1 MMKNLFCWRNNWL
14 IFILLLSTTPS
25 WTQSLHAIWILN
37 EGNSASGESVSLG
50 RFDPTFNS
58 YETVMTFPDANFAS
72 DVIAS
77 DDGIYIAAENG
88 VYRLDPDTHEL
99 LAEADVPSARKLALF
114 NGSLYVTRGD
124 IAPLDSYLWALDA
137 LDLEVEEVF
146 QAVTGVGPEVPAEG
160 MVAVGQELIIAVNNG
175 FSWGEE
181 VGRIGRLT
189 EQGEYSEWNLPE
201 GAENPVHLFAH
212 GDDICVISN
221 GSWDQTTLT
230 RMDLVNDMVLTIS
243 LPEVTAGCNAA
254 ALVGEDRIAF
264 QISGETHL
272 RQADVNTLEEEE
284 NLMLNGATYYAMATD
299 PTTGVIYA
307 SHTDWVSYGQVE
319 MFAAD
324 GMFLGS
330 FDCGVSP
337 GNLAMEIRETTSDI
351 CPDDMKASQEWVP
364 VAAWD
369 LSGKCLET
377 QVSGV
382 RPWTLRVE
390 QSASGEVRK
399 LMCP

>member
-1 MMKNLFCWRNNWL
+1 M
-14 IFILLLSTTPS
+14 LLLSTTPS
-25 WTQSLHAIWILN
+25 WTQSLHAVWILN
-37 EGNSASGESVSLG
+37 EGNPASGEAVSLG
-50 RFDPTFNS
+50 RFDPVFNV
-58 YETVMTFPDANFAS
+58 YETILTFPDANFGS

-77 DDGIYIAAENG
+77 ENGIYIAAEGG

-99 LAEADVPSARKLALF
+99 LAEADVPSARKLAFF
-114 NGSLYVTRGD
+114 NGLLYVTRGD

-146 QAVTGVGPEVPAEG
+146 PAVPGVGPDVPAED
-160 MVAVGQELIIAVNNG
+160 MVAVGDELMIAINNG
-175 FSWGEE
+175 FTWGEE

-189 EQGEYSEWNLPE
+189 QQGEYSEWNLPE

-212 GDDICVISN
+212 GDDICIISN
-221 GSWDQTTLT
+221 GAWDQTTLT
-230 RMDLVNDMVLTIS
+230 RLDLVNEMVLMTS

-284 NLMLNGATYYAMATD
+284 NLILSGASYYAMATD

-319 MFAAD
+319 MYGVD

-337 GNLAMEIRETTSDI
+337 GNLAMEIRETASDI
-351 CPDDMKASQEWVP
+351 CPDDMKAAEGWAP

-369 LSGKCLET
+369 LTGKRLQT
-377 QVSGV
+377 QVPGFS
-382 RPWTLRVE
+382 PWTLRVE
-390 QSASGEVRK
+390 QNASGEVRK
-399 LMCP
+399 VMRH